1 MSDANTTIESAVS
14 DVGYWRWWAEALPD
28 AFQLEFGGVQ
38 LWSPPIQPGSPP
50 SGIVAL
56 RFKSPSVVA
65 FLTDEETDDVPSDW
79 RQALHED
86 RIEPFTVHYDAFT
99 LNSEELFT
107 SICERCV
114 IEFIVGAQAELTST
128 EPAVKLAFR
137 AGGVGLALR
146 AESMTVITSAGELS
160 PSQIIEA
167 SEAWW
172 TYWREYWDRRDTDAP
187 LPNDYAC
194 EVTIPL
200 KGD

>member
-1 MSDANTTIESAVS
+1 
-14 DVGYWRWWAEALPD
+14 
-28 AFQLEFGGVQ
+28 
-38 LWSPPIQPGSPP
+38 
-50 SGIVAL
+50 VAL
-56 RFKSPSVVA
+56 RFDSPSVVA

-99 LNSEELFT
+99 LSSEELFM
-107 SICERCV
+107 SICGRCV
-114 IEFIVGAQAELTST
+114 IEFVVGAQADLVST
-128 EPAVKLAFR
+128 APAVKLAFR

-160 PSQIIEA
+160 PAQIIEA

-172 TYWREYWDRRDTDAP
+172 KYWREYWDRRDTDAP
-187 LPNDYAC
+187 LPKDYAC